1 MQINRMF
8 ENQIINKGEQRIDA
22 LRTILPLFKWHTN
35 AQLIGGF
42 VLEMS

>member
-22 LRTILPLFKWHTN
+22 LRLLTERLKIGFALP
-35 AQLIGGF
+35 
-42 VLEMS
+42 